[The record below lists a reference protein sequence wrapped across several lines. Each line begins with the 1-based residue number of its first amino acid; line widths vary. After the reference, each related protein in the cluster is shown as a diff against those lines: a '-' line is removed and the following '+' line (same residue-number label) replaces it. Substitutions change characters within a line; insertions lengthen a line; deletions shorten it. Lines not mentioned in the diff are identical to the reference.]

1 MRERVEGSLC
11 EDMLVK
17 VDRMSMAASLEV
29 RTPMLDA
36 GMVSFASSL
45 PDNWLIRGG
54 VGKHI
59 LRRAVR
65 GWLPDVVFDHPKT
78 GFSIPLHMFQ
88 NANYASTC
96 RDLLLSD
103 RIPLVREFLDPD
115 ATAAVVAR
123 GLGQKHDSAERSVYR
138 SSHQLWALLNLA
150 AWADEFKVTAP

>member
-1 MRERVEGSLC
+1 MRLRIEGSLR

-29 RTPMLDA
+29 RAPMLDA
-36 GMVSFASSL
+36 GMVDFASRL

-59 LRRAVR
+59 LREAVR
-65 GWLPDVVFDHPKT
+65 GWLPDIVFDHPKT

-88 NANYASTC
+88 NATYESAC

-103 RIPLVREFLDPD
+103 RVPVVREYFDRP
-115 ATAAVVAR
+115 ATEAIVAR
-123 GLGQKHDSAERSVYR
+123 GLAQKHDTAERSVYR
-138 SSHQLWALLNLA
+138 SSHQLWSLLNLA
-150 AWADEFKVTAP
+150 AWADEFKVEAA